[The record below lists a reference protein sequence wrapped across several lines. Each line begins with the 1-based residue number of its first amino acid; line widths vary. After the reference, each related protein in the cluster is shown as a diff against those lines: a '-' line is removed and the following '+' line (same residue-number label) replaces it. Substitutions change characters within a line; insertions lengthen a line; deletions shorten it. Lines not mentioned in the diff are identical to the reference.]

1 MTAGALGQESQE
13 QCRRGREP
21 RSPCGRPKSVQVT
34 EALQHQLRRL
44 ALGFLALLFFFFHLI
59 SRFYLFS
66 MVLGLQNNRA
76 DDKKNSKS
84 LAPSHR
90 HFLSLTVWVRGALLL
105 QVMHWY

>member
-44 ALGFLALLFFFFHLI
+44 ALGFLALLFFFF
-59 SRFYLFS
+59 S
-66 MVLGLQNNRA
+66 
-76 DDKKNSKS
+76 
-84 LAPSHR
+84 
-90 HFLSLTVWVRGALLL
+90 T
-105 QVMHWY
+105 